1 MVSLVDPKLPQARV
15 EQKVIVIWG
24 KRRDN
29 KHVRDMWILDVASMT
44 WKEVNLYSKIILTNL
59 PIGYSVI
66 VALTGLPIGYSVIVA
81 LTGLPIG
88 YSVIVAL
95 IGLPIGYSVIVAPYN
110 YLCEYVQLIVNTRAR
125 MFHMTSAYHRSHDYS
140 TDVIIF
146 GGNIQRKS
154 KFDKHVVTETRVL
167 KFGTY

>member
-1 MVSLVDPKLPQARV
+1 
-15 EQKVIVIWG
+15 
-24 KRRDN
+24 
-29 KHVRDMWILDVASMT
+29 MT

-81 LTGLPIG
+81 
-88 YSVIVAL
+88 
-95 IGLPIGYSVIVAPYN
+95 PY
-110 YLCEYVQLIVNTRAR
+110 CEYVQLIVNTRAR